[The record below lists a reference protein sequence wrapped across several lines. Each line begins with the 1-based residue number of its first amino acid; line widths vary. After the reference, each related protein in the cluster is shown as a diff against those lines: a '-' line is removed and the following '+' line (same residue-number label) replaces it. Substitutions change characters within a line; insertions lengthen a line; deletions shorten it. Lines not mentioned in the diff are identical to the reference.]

1 MDSLQK
7 RPSLNSAMDHKSR
20 MARAELIA
28 KGLDPDQEGHR
39 LRDELLEIEKQ
50 EAVLTETEQRII
62 DEAKA
67 MSLQNHL
74 MELRRRIII
83 CIISVVVGAIL
94 SYYFA
99 EEIIGLLTA
108 PAGKLYYMRPTEAFF
123 TYMKVALFSGFVI
136 ASPIVL
142 YQIWA
147 FVMPA
152 LTKGERKISN
162 WLVPVAVLL
171 FLSGILFSYVAVLPA
186 ATKFFIGF
194 GTEDLQPLFS
204 VSQYIEFVIS
214 FILPFGVVFELPLVV
229 VVLAKIN
236 LITSDMLKKY
246 RKYFI
251 FLSFVIGG
259 VISPT
264 PDMFSQTMI
273 ALPMILLYECS
284 LFITKYMMKK

>member
-1 MDSLQK
+1 
-7 RPSLNSAMDHKSR
+7 
-20 MARAELIA
+20 
-28 KGLDPDQEGHR
+28 
-39 LRDELLEIEKQ
+39 
-50 EAVLTETEQRII
+50 
-62 DEAKA
+62 
-67 MSLQNHL
+67 
-74 MELRRRIII
+74 
-83 CIISVVVGAIL
+83 
-94 SYYFA
+94 
-99 EEIIGLLTA
+99 
-108 PAGKLYYMRPTEAFF
+108 MRPTEAFF

-236 LITSDMLKKY
+236 LITSNMLKKY

>member
-1 MDSLQK
+1 MDSMQK
-7 RPSLNSAMDHKSR
+7 RPSLNSAMDHKAR

-28 KGLDPDQEGHR
+28 KGFDPDANGQR
-39 LRDELLEIEKQ
+39 LRDDLLAMEEQ
-50 EAVLTETEQRII
+50 EEELTETEKRIME
-62 DEAKA
+62 EAKA

-74 MELRRRIII
+74 VELRYRLII
-83 CIISVVVGAIL
+83 CIISVIVGACVA
-94 SYYFA
+94 YYFI
-99 EEIIGLLTA
+99 EDIIGLLTA

-123 TYMKVALFSGFVI
+123 TYMKVALFSGLVI

-142 YQIWA
+142 YEIWA
-147 FVMPA
+147 FVVPA

-162 WLVPVAVLL
+162 WLVPVAILL

-194 GTEDLQPLFS
+194 GTDDLLPLFS

-229 VVLAKIN
+229 VILAKIDIIN
-236 LITSDMLKKY
+236 SRMLSKY

-251 FLSFVIGG
+251 LLSFVIGG
-259 VISPT
+259 FISPT

-284 LFITKYMMKK
+284 LFITKNIMKK